1 MSTPHFSS
9 FSPHRK
15 RVAGTKL
22 WQIETLRAMKEEGGR
37 TLYLVEWMATDGDK

>member
-9 FSPHRK
+9 FFSHRK

-22 WQIETLRAMKEEGGR
+22 WQIETLCAMKKEGGC
-37 TLYLVEWMATDGDK
+37 TLYLVEWIAIDGDK